1 MKLNNFG
8 FNSFINNKDP
18 CNTDFH
24 NYTPTLFQQ
33 NMFDKLNTEID
44 EYNNRADIN
53 ESETDIN
60 QTICCNYYNPDE
72 FNKCK
77 FSSSK
82 NFSLLHL
89 NIHSIQ
95 LHIDELKTVITE
107 SKLKITQLLILT
119 FLVTIHHISRSFQR
133 L

>member
-1 MKLNNFG
+1 MKLNNFE
-8 FNSFINNKDP
+8 FDSFINNEDP
-18 CNTDFH
+18 CNTYFLH
-24 NYTPTLFQQ
+24 YNYTPTLFQQ

-60 QTICCNYYNPDE
+60 QTISCNYYNPDE

-82 NFSLLHL
+82 NFSLLHFTL
-89 NIHSIQ
+89 FSY
-95 LHIDELKTVITE
+95 
-107 SKLKITQLLILT
+107 ILMN
-119 FLVTIHHISRSFQR
+119 
-133 L
+133 

>member
-1 MKLNNFG
+1 
-8 FNSFINNKDP
+8 
-18 CNTDFH
+18 
-24 NYTPTLFQQ
+24 
-33 NMFDKLNTEID
+33 MFDKLNTEID

-60 QTICCNYYNPDE
+60 QTISCNYYNPDE

-95 LHIDELKTVITE
+95 LHVDELKTVI
-107 SKLKITQLLILT
+107 LN
-119 FLVTIHHISRSFQR
+119 
-133 L
+133 